1 MSERGSGFGAFL
13 LGVAVGA
20 VVGFL
25 FAPETGEDTRRKL
38 SKRLRNLRDAAGE
51 RVGEVRGL
59 LEAEVDEV
67 DEDDEDDEGDEGDGD
82 EEGEEDEGST
92 RERLKRRLEAARRRR
107 RRGSPAEV
115 EEEDDPLA

>member
-13 LGVAVGA
+13 LGIAVGA

-51 RVGEVRGL
+51 RVDEVRGL
-59 LEAEVDEV
+59 LEAEI
-67 DEDDEDDEGDEGDGD
+67 DEDDEGDEGDGD
-82 EEGEEDEGST
+82 EEGEEEEGST

>member
-51 RVGEVRGL
+51 RVDEVRGL
-59 LEAEVDEV
+59 LEAEVDE
-67 DEDDEDDEGDEGDGD
+67 DDAGDEGDGD
-82 EEGEEDEGST
+82 EEGEKEVKPGEESTPIDEEKLSVFRQFINT
-92 RERLKRRLEAARRRR
+92 LD
-107 RRGSPAEV
+107 V
-115 EEEDDPLA
+115 DDPERGGEGQQSAG